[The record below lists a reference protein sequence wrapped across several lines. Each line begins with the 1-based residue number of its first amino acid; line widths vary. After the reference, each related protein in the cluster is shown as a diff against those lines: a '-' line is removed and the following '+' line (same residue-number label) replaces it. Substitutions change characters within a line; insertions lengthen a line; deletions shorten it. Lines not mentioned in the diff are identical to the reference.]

1 MTTRTLLPPG
11 LGPIHFIGIGGI
23 GMSGI
28 AEILLRTGFSV
39 QGSDAKSSAITERL
53 AALGAVIHT
62 GHAAEN
68 LGAAAVVVASTAIK
82 ASNPELAAAQEA
94 GVPVVRRAEMLAEL
108 MRLRPSVSV
117 AGTHGKTTTTTMM
130 AAMLDSGGF
139 DPTVVNGGVIHAYGS
154 NARLGSG
161 DWMVVEADESDG
173 SFNLLPT
180 QIAVVTNIDP
190 EHLDHWG
197 SLDALRAGF
206 DDFANG
212 IPFYGVSILCTDHP
226 EVAAL
231 ASRVQNRRIVSFGF
245 AEGTNVQAKGL
256 TFEKGKA
263 HFDIQLN
270 HASNSRIIESC
281 ELPMPGD
288 HNVSNALAA
297 VAVGLELGMSD
308 DQIRAGLSGFQ
319 GVGRRFTRV
328 GEVGGVTIIDDY
340 GHHPVEIAAVIKAAR
355 QSVEQGARVIAVHQ
369 PHRFTRLQA
378 LFGDFAKCFDGA
390 DIVAISEVYA
400 AGEDPIAG
408 ADHKALVA
416 AIKAQGH
423 AHAQGL
429 TVESDLEALVRRY
442 AQPGDIVVC
451 LGAGTISTWAQAL
464 PKRLQGESA

>member
-1 MTTRTLLPPG
+1 
-11 LGPIHFIGIGGI
+11 
-23 GMSGI
+23 
-28 AEILLRTGFSV
+28 
-39 QGSDAKSSAITERL
+39 
-53 AALGAVIHT
+53 
-62 GHAAEN
+62 
-68 LGAAAVVVASTAIK
+68 
-82 ASNPELAAAQEA
+82 
-94 GVPVVRRAEMLAEL
+94 
-108 MRLRPSVSV
+108 
-117 AGTHGKTTTTTMM
+117 
-130 AAMLDSGGF
+130 
-139 DPTVVNGGVIHAYGS
+139 
-154 NARLGSG
+154 
-161 DWMVVEADESDG
+161 
-173 SFNLLPT
+173 
-180 QIAVVTNIDP
+180 
-190 EHLDHWG
+190 
-197 SLDALRAGF
+197 
-206 DDFANG
+206 
-212 IPFYGVSILCTDHP
+212 
-226 EVAAL
+226 
-231 ASRVQNRRIVSFGF
+231 
-245 AEGTNVQAKGL
+245 
-256 TFEKGKA
+256 
-263 HFDIQLN
+263 
-270 HASNSRIIESC
+270 
-281 ELPMPGD
+281 MPGD

-408 ADHKALVA
+408 ADHRALVA

-423 AHAQGL
+423 AHVQGL
-429 TVESDLEALVRRY
+429 TVESDLEALVRHH